1 MIEITKVCSKC
12 NIEKPTDKF
21 TRNKTKKFGLD
32 SCCKLCKSKDDKEY
46 RRKNQHKLREY
57 FKEYHL
63 LNKERKV
70 LMASLWQQQNKDK
83 ANINKKNC
91 SLKRKKRLPSWLTLE
106 DLKQIE
112 EIYLKA
118 KNMSKQTGLEYHV
131 DHIIPLNGKNV
142 SGLHVPSNLQILLA
156 SDNLSKSNK
165 FMI

>member
-1 MIEITKVCSKC
+1 
-12 NIEKPTDKF
+12 
-21 TRNKTKKFGLD
+21 
-32 SCCKLCKSKDDKEY
+32 
-46 RRKNQHKLREY
+46 
-57 FKEYHL
+57 
-63 LNKERKV
+63 
-70 LMASLWQQQNKDK
+70 MASLWQQQNKDK